1 MSERTMAEDAELDE
15 LLESA
20 LADFDS
26 SDGPSTSSSA
36 APPQNV
42 PPATTSNLDHAP
54 GSETLRDFLPFED
67 WGEVGA
73 ELDRVISDLH
83 GDDPALANQLRH
95 LIHRAGDRGE
105 EDLESYP
112 ADIVETLAALGLTEG
127 SEQGL
132 LGVQPADEATIAPA
146 LERLLDNL
154 LSPELLR
161 PELQRLVE
169 RYPAWF
175 DSHAD
180 SLSASDL
187 ARYRAQHV
195 AMGKLLQELDRHG
208 DGQQRLVVLTSHM
221 EELQKLGLPPEDLL
235 AGEANSGSSEHCVL
249 M

>member
-1 MSERTMAEDAELDE
+1 MMAQDAELDE

-26 SDGPSTSSSA
+26 SDGPSASVSA
-36 APPQNV
+36 SAPPQNV
-42 PPATTSNLDHAP
+42 PPVNSTTSNFSHTP
-54 GSETLRDFLPFED
+54 GSEALRDFLPFEG
-67 WGEVGA
+67 WEEVGT
-73 ELDRVISDLH
+73 ELERVISDLH
-83 GDDPALANQLRH
+83 GEDPALANQLRH
-95 LIHRAGDRGE
+95 LIQCAGDRTE
-105 EDLESYP
+105 DDLESDP
-112 ADIVETLAALGLTEG
+112 ANLVETLAALGLTEG
-127 SEQGL
+127 SEEGM
-132 LGVQPADEATIAPA
+132 LGVRPDDEATIAPA

-208 DGQQRLVVLTSHM
+208 NGQQRLVVLTSHM

-235 AGEANSGSSEHCVL
+235 AGEANSGSSEHCIL